1 MGPQQKEF
9 HREILRTEQVGVRSP
24 NKKNFTEKFYGQS
37 KLGFGAPTKR
47 ISPRNSTDRASWGSG
62 PNKKNFTEKFH
73 GQGKFGRTRWDTVF
87 KTDSVSH
94 FFCFITCK
102 VKLMLSQIQ
111 VLKYYEL
118 LVVYVTKI
126 TTTLMLLLQ
135 ILQSI

>member
-1 MGPQQKEF
+1 MELSLF
-9 HREILRTEQVGVRSP
+9 LL
-24 NKKNFTEKFYGQS
+24 KKDLSHVVKKQINTQYEMW
-37 KLGFGAPTKR
+37 
-47 ISPRNSTDRASWGSG
+47 D

-111 VLKYYEL
+111 VLKDYEL

>member
-9 HREILRTEQVGVRSP
+9 HREILRTEQVGVRGP
-24 NKKNFTEKFYGQS
+24 NKKNFTEKFY
-37 KLGFGAPTKR
+37 
-47 ISPRNSTDRASWGSG
+47 
-62 PNKKNFTEKFH
+62 

-87 KTDSVSH
+87 KTNSVSH

-111 VLKYYEL
+111 VLKDYEL